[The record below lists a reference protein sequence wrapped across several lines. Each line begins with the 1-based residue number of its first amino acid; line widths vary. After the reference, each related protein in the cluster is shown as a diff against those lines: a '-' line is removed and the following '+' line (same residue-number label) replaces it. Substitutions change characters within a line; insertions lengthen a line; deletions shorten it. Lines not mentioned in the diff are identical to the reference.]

1 MSLIKIQKIY
11 PIKPQTHS
19 NPTSAIETITDKIK
33 SKETDAIYHDISKS
47 EATNVDRY
55 FITSI
60 LNKLKSQNVIP
71 INQQPRATIR
81 KKDPQNVK
89 SQRQNVKNQPDPDLN
104 LFSNQP
110 EPDLV
115 LLNDTTPLVSNT
127 ITTANAKQFSN
138 INANEP
144 LTVDKAISLDSD
156 VQSIYFT
163 VTTLE
168 ATIYGSMYVKLKLS
182 YLQSKDLI
190 LTNKIESISNDFEI
204 RVNNTIT

>member
-1 MSLIKIQKIY
+1 M
-11 PIKPQTHS
+11 
-19 NPTSAIETITDKIK
+19 
-33 SKETDAIYHDISKS
+33 
-47 EATNVDRY
+47 
-55 FITSI
+55 
-60 LNKLKSQNVIP
+60 KSQNVIP

-89 SQRQNVKNQPDPDLN
+89 SQRQNVKNQLDPDLN

-127 ITTANAKQFSN
+127 ITTANTKQFSN
-138 INANEP
+138 INVNEP

-156 VQSIYFT
+156 AQSIYFT
-163 VTTLE
+163 ITTLE

>member
-1 MSLIKIQKIY
+1 M
-11 PIKPQTHS
+11 
-19 NPTSAIETITDKIK
+19 
-33 SKETDAIYHDISKS
+33 
-47 EATNVDRY
+47 
-55 FITSI
+55 
-60 LNKLKSQNVIP
+60 KSQNVIP
-71 INQQPRATIR
+71 IKQQPRATIR

-127 ITTANAKQFSN
+127 ITTANTKQFSN
-138 INANEP
+138 INVNEP

-156 VQSIYFT
+156 AQSIYFT
-163 VTTLE
+163 ITTLE

-190 LTNKIESISNDFEI
+190 LTKKIESISNDFEI